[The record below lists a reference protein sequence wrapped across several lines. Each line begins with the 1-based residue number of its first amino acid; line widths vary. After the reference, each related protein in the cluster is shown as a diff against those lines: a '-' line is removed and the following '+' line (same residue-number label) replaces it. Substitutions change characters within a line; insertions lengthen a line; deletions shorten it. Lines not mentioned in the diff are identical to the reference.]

1 MNETI
6 NNLVN
11 RRSVRSYQNKQIDE
25 EALQQILQAGL
36 YAPSGMGRQPT
47 IMVVIQDEATIKEV
61 SRLNGA
67 VMNSDS
73 DPFYGAPTV
82 IVVLADSTVPTYR
95 EDGSLVMGNL
105 MNAAYSLGVGSCWI
119 NRAKEMFKTPRGKE
133 YLNKWGLDDT
143 YEGIAVCI
151 LGYANEEPT
160 PKDRKDNYVI
170 YD

>member
-95 EDGSLVMGNL
+95 
-105 MNAAYSLGVGSCWI
+105 
-119 NRAKEMFKTPRGKE
+119 
-133 YLNKWGLDDT
+133 
-143 YEGIAVCI
+143 
-151 LGYANEEPT
+151 
-160 PKDRKDNYVI
+160 
-170 YD
+170 